1 MTTSLIALAAAGPA
15 LAEEEIAATGGE
27 VAEAA
32 KEVVESVPEAAVDAV
47 APAADTVAPAAAEA
61 AADAAEAVNPL
72 LKYFILFLPLILYSS
87 WTVFRTVN
95 KDAKLLD
102 FVTGVVGVVVV
113 GNLVS
118 ILAFKQRIF

>member
-1 MTTSLIALAAAGPA
+1 MK
-15 LAEEEIAATGGE
+15 IAATGGE

-61 AADAAEAVNPL
+61 GADAAEAVNPL